1 MKLEEFVN
9 GLITMLLII
18 VGSLMALFIIIQLA
32 LLAFGP
38 DYKKG
43 EYTMVYKVYYP
54 RSPKTYTIT
63 NEWPI
68 GVHSNRGTNRVEKSV
83 ESSLFKNAFSG
94 EAVLETSAPIEIVS
108 YTYKENKSI
117 D

>member
-1 MKLEEFVN
+1 MKEFVN
-9 GLITMLLII
+9 GVAAALITI
-18 VGSLMALFIIIQLA
+18 VAGLMVLFIIFQLA
-32 LLAFGP
+32 FLAFGP

-54 RSPKTYTIT
+54 GSPKTYTIT

-68 GVHSNRGTNRVEKSV
+68 GVHSSRGTNRVEKSV